1 VRVGQNPA
9 KLLKKVTKP
18 AEITAAVTCYIPF
31 LTGYYAQ
38 SLELLKLSLESMR
51 AHADLPFDLM
61 VFDNGSCQEVR
72 DYLLA
77 AQDAGM
83 IQYLI
88 LSEQNLGVVGAWN
101 VLFGAAPGKYIAY
114 SDYDIYFYPNWL
126 SALVEVLET
135 FPLAGMVTGLPLLT
149 PKEFSSS
156 TLAWAEQTPDVSIE
170 VGQLIS
176 WEDYW
181 RHSKSISPSKE
192 AGEKFFAENQAYRIG
207 FQGLRCYA
215 GAGHFQ
221 FVGRKEF
228 FAQIL
233 PLHAERPMGGEVRN
247 LDIAINH
254 AGYLRLGTLE
264 WNVEHMGNTIQE
276 RFVITVDSDR
286 PQASITTKKQGI
298 ARVQFI
304 RRILEAL
311 YNWIFKLLYSG

>member
-1 VRVGQNPA
+1 MRVGQNPA
-9 KLLKKVTKP
+9 KSLEQVAKP

-31 LTGYYAQ
+31 LTGYYEQ
-38 SLELLKLSLESMR
+38 SLEVLKLSLESMR

-61 VFDNGSCQEVR
+61 VLDNGSCREVR

-77 AQDAGM
+77 AQDAGL

-101 VLFGAAPGKYIAY
+101 VLFGAAPGKFIAY

-135 FPLAGMVTGLPLLT
+135 FPQAGMVTGLPLLT

-156 TLAWAEQTPDVSIE
+156 TLTWAEQTPDVSIE
-170 VGQLIS
+170 TGQLIS
-176 WEDYW
+176 WDDYW
-181 RHSKSISPSKE
+181 RHSQSISPTKE
-192 AGEKFFAENQAYRIG
+192 AGKKFFAENQAYRIG
-207 FQGLRCYA
+207 YQGRQFYA

-221 FVGRKEF
+221 FVGREEF

-233 PLHAERPMGGEVRN
+233 PLYAERPMGGEVRN
-247 LDIAINH
+247 LDIAINQ
-254 AGYLRLGTLE
+254 AGYLRLCTPE
-264 WNVEHMGNTIQE
+264 WNVEHMGNTVQE
-276 RFVITVDSDR
+276 RFVIKADIDR
-286 PQASITTKKQGI
+286 LQASVTTKQQGVTQVRI
-298 ARVQFI
+298 I

-311 YNWIFKLLYSG
+311 YNRIFKLLYSG